1 MKFGIHG
8 SRCQRMI
15 GARQHRP
22 GFLDVRQNRFVLR
35 WWLRLGDRR
44 LEAQRRHGEQSAQ
57 SSEPR

>member
-1 MKFGIHG
+1 
-8 SRCQRMI
+8 MI